1 MKRFVTGCF
10 AAALA
15 IVVQLCVAAENSEP
29 KLTQPVAD
37 LAEARK
43 ALKSLDEFMRAYE
56 AGNVNRLR
64 TMLDPS
70 LIGYQRL
77 IDGMIQDTNRYKQI
91 RLHLLNTQV
100 LAGPDV
106 AVIQADWQKRFLN
119 VAGMRPGLFE
129 GHSMFLMHREGDGW
143 RMAAFSGD
151 NPFSSQSGV
160 LGQLTLTYLTGR
172 AVPAI
177 QIEVVDP
184 DMAGRGT
191 LNVTAGGINRVL
203 TEGLPGQFSLTIP
216 SPGLVPGDTFTLRYL
231 DSNPGNGRPPS
242 VLTRSLVVP

>member
-1 MKRFVTGCF
+1 MKQYVAGYI
-10 AAALA
+10 AVILLA
-15 IVVQLCVAAENSEP
+15 VVQLCAAAENTEP

-43 ALKSLDEFMRAYE
+43 ALKSLDEFIRAYE
-56 AGNVNRLR
+56 AGNANLLR
-64 TMLDPS
+64 AKLAPS

-77 IDGMIQDTNRYKQI
+77 IDGIIQDTNRYKQI

-106 AVIQADWQKRFLN
+106 AVIQTDWEKRFLD

-129 GHSMFLMHREGDGW
+129 GHSMFLMHREGEGW
-143 RMAAFSGD
+143 RIAAFSGD

-160 LGQLTLTYLTGR
+160 LGQLTLTYS
-172 AVPAI
+172 PAPSAPTLK
-177 QIEVVDP
+177 IEVVDP
-184 DMAGRGT
+184 DMAGNGT
-191 LNVTAGGINRVL
+191 LNVSANGSNRVL
-203 TEGLPGQFSLTIP
+203 TEGLPGRFSLIMP
-216 SPGLVPGDTFTLRYL
+216 ASDLVPGYVFTLRYL
-231 DSNPGNGRPPS
+231 DNNPGNGRPPS